1 MSVAVAVQKDGVVVL
16 ACDSQTSFGAE
27 RVPPENRVEVK
38 YLKVGNA
45 YVASTGWTLYT
56 NILRDVLKRRRSVP
70 RLDSED
76 SIFRFFNDLWRQL
89 HERYSF
95 VNDQA
100 DDSDGS
106 PFGNLDSS
114 FIVVSPQGLFSVSTD
129 LSVARF
135 DRYFAIG
142 SGAPVALGALH
153 ALYDRRGAA
162 ETIAKAAVSAAIS
175 HDIYC
180 GSPINAVSLR
190 ATARKGNARKR

>member
-1 MSVAVAVQKDGVVVL
+1 MSVAVAVQKGDEVVL

-38 YLKVGNA
+38 YMKVGNA

-56 NILRDVLKRRRSVP
+56 NILRDVLKRRRNAP
-70 RLDSED
+70 RLDGED
-76 SIFRFFNDLWRQL
+76 AIFRFFNELWRQL

-100 DDSDGS
+100 DDADGS

-153 ALYDRRGAA
+153 ALYAGSSAA
-162 ETIAKAAVSAAIS
+162 GHIAEAAVAAAIA

-180 GSPINAVSLR
+180 GPPVNTVNVRLS
-190 ATARKGNARKR
+190 ARRRGASRR